1 MYPVLRM
8 GLEAFLARSLPP
20 LRADGTHVSRHICW
34 PWDID
39 LWMELN
45 NGRTLTLYDL
55 GRIPL
60 AMRTGLFRTLASN
73 RWSLTV
79 AGSAVRYRRRIR
91 PFDRFTMRSRM
102 IGWDERFVYV
112 EQSMWRAETCCGQAV
127 FRMAVTDRS
136 GIVPFPKVIEAH
148 DGGVPPLRLPDWVRA
163 WIAAED
169 MRPWPPERSG

>member
-8 GLEAFLARSLPP
+8 ALEMALARGQAPLPP
-20 LRADGTHVSRHICW
+20 DGTHVSTHRCW

-55 GRIPL
+55 GRLPL
-60 AMRTGLFRTLASN
+60 ARRTGLIRTLARN
-73 RWSLTV
+73 RWGLTV

-91 PFDRFTMRSRM
+91 PFARFTMRSRCV
-102 IGWDERFVYV
+102 GWDQRFLYMD
-112 EQSMWRAETCCGQAV
+112 QSMWQGDECCGQV
-127 FRMAVTDRS
+127 ILRMAVTGKT
-136 GIVPFPKVIEAH
+136 GIVAPETLLQAH
-148 DGGVPPLRLPDWVRA
+148 GVTPSLTLPDWVQA

-169 MRPWPPERSG
+169 MRPWPPERRD